1 MVPWMLPQTLTVCFV
16 QAKPAAAPERAVEH
30 VAAAVFDDA
39 SVDVPEVPPPA
50 VVPAAAFAAPP
61 PPNAAPHAPLV
72 DISAPYSPPAAGDDS
87 DSEFELHM
95 PRVKQAKAKVAK
107 PKPSA
112 PKAKAPEVVEPTM
125 PPAAAA
131 PVPAAVAPA
140 PERSALAPV
149 SSNVPQPPAATAA
162 KPRAPALPG
171 GVKKRKLLDV
181 STAVD
186 TVPPAFLFGL
196 MGGGGFT
203 APKLKPAF

>member
-1 MVPWMLPQTLTVCFV
+1 MEP
-16 QAKPAAAPERAVEH
+16 
-30 VAAAVFDDA
+30 VAAADVDVS
-39 SVDVPEVPPPA
+39 SVDVPKAPPPA
-50 VVPAAAFAAPP
+50 VVPVVQATSAAPP
-61 PPNAAPHAPLV
+61 PPSAAPHAPLV
-72 DISAPYSPPAAGDDS
+72 DIAVPYSPPAAGDDS
-87 DSEFELHM
+87 DSEFELHV

-112 PKAKAPEVVEPTM
+112 PKASAEVGEPVESSM
-125 PPAAAA
+125 PPAAA
-131 PVPAAVAPA
+131 PVPAAAAPA
-140 PERSALAPV
+140 PERIALAPV
-149 SSNVPQPPAATAA
+149 ASNVPPAAAAA
-162 KPRAPALPG
+162 KPRAPAPPG